1 MIPHAIPADVE
12 GYPARNGKIPTAVAG
27 GLSEDLHRLGSAPRA
42 FRCRRVH
49 AIVVKVMAERGL
61 AEVEVSPG
69 VSHDELVPEFIA
81 PARLRDKWDVG
92 VGRMRKQELLEL
104 G

>member
-1 MIPHAIPADVE
+1 M
-12 GYPARNGKIPTAVAG
+12 YPAHNGEILTAVAG
-27 GLSEDLHRLGSAPRA
+27 GGFSEDLHRLGSVTRA

-69 VSHDELVPEFIA
+69 VSHDELVSELVA
-81 PARLRDKWDVG
+81 PAGLRDKWDVG
-92 VGRMRKQELLEL
+92 VGCMRKQELLEL

>member
-1 MIPHAIPADVE
+1 
-12 GYPARNGKIPTAVAG
+12 
-27 GLSEDLHRLGSAPRA
+27 
-42 FRCRRVH
+42 
-49 AIVVKVMAERGL
+49 MAERGL
-61 AEVEVSPG
+61 AEVKVSPG
-69 VSHDELVPEFIA
+69 VSHDELVPEFVA